1 MQLAGNESGAPGSV
15 RLVAAAG
22 RWVLAVAVLGDAMIL
37 LEATVV
43 NVALPTIGRDLGAG
57 VAGLQ
62 WTLNSYVL
70 TLAALVLVGGALSD
84 ICGRRRMFILGVVFF
99 VAASALCAAAPTIGL
114 LILARFIQGI
124 GGALLT
130 PGSLAIIEAVFH
142 PDDRTRAIGAWA
154 GLGAVAGAIGPTVGG
169 YLTDAVSWRAVF
181 LINLPL
187 GVFVAVAAVRHVP
200 ETRDPTRA
208 GGLDLRG
215 AALATLAIA
224 GVCFALTEA
233 SGGLTP
239 AVIAASAV
247 GLAAA
252 AAFVAVERRARHPM
266 LPLELFRSRQFASAN
281 VLALVAYAAFGGVI
295 FLFVAFLQVSLG
307 YSALQA
313 GAATLPIT
321 LLLLTLSTPS
331 GAIAQRIGPRIPL
344 TVGAVLAGA
353 GLLLMAQLHPGDRYL
368 SAVSPSLIVFGVG
381 LGVLITPI
389 TATVLASVDS
399 RHSGIASAVNNALSR
414 LGQMIAVA
422 ALPLAAGLS
431 GAAFEDPARMAAGFP
446 VAMRVAA
453 GAAFAA
459 ALLAWTTISSD
470 VLSRSGS
477 DTQQVPKDLAPSLK
491 RHCPV
496 AGTPLVAPL
505 NSPSSSRPATAE
517 EPTAC
522 RRRPPRRP

>member
-1 MQLAGNESGAPGSV
+1 VAGNESPGSV
-15 RLVAAAG
+15 RLASAAG
-22 RWVLAVAVLGDAMIL
+22 RWVLAVAVLGDSMIL

-43 NVALPTIGRDLGAG
+43 NVALPTIGRNLGAG

-70 TLAALVLVGGALSD
+70 TLAALVLVGGSLSD
-84 ICGRRRMFILGVVFF
+84 IYGRRRMFILGVVVF

-114 LILARFIQGI
+114 LIAARFVQGI

-169 YLTDAVSWRAVF
+169 YLTDALSWRAVF
-181 LINLPL
+181 LINIPL
-187 GVFVAVAAVRHVP
+187 GVFVVVAAVRHVP
-200 ETRDPTRA
+200 ETRDPTHA

-224 GVCFALTEA
+224 AVCFALTEA
-233 SGGLTP
+233 SGGLTV
-239 AVIAASAV
+239 VIAASAV
-247 GLAAA
+247 GVAAA
-252 AAFVAVERRARHPM
+252 AAFVAVERRAKHPM

-281 VLALVAYAAFGGVI
+281 LLALVAYAALGGVI
-295 FLFVAFLQVSLG
+295 FLFVAFLQIALG

-344 TVGAVLAGA
+344 TIGAVLTGA

-368 SAVSPSLIVFGVG
+368 SAVLPSLIVFGVG

-431 GAAFEDPARMAAGFP
+431 GSAFENAARMAAGFP

-453 GAAFAA
+453 GVSFAA
-459 ALLAWTTISSD
+459 ALLAWTTISND
-470 VLSRSGS
+470 VLSRSGT
-477 DTQQVPKDLAPSLK
+477 DTQQLPKELPPSLK

-496 AGTPLVAPL
+496 AGTPLAASR
-505 NSPSSSRPATAE
+505 NSPSSSRLPADK
-517 EPTAC
+517 EP
-522 RRRPPRRP
+522 

>member
-1 MQLAGNESGAPGSV
+1 V
-15 RLVAAAG
+15 RLASAAG
-22 RWVLAVAVLGDAMIL
+22 RWVLAVAVLGDSLIL

-43 NVALPTIGRDLGAG
+43 NVALPTIGRDLHAS
-57 VAGLQ
+57 VAELQ
-62 WTLNSYVL
+62 WTLNAYVL
-70 TLAALVLVGGALSD
+70 TLAALVLVGGSLSD
-84 ICGRRRMFILGVVFF
+84 IYGRRRMLILGVVVF

-114 LILARFIQGI
+114 LIAGRFVQGI

-130 PGSLAIIEAVFH
+130 PGSLAIIDAVFH

-181 LINLPL
+181 LINVPL
-187 GVFVAVAAVRHVP
+187 GVFVVVAAVLHVP

-208 GGLDLRG
+208 GLDLRG

-239 AVIAASAV
+239 AVIAAAATS
-247 GLAAA
+247 LAAG
-252 AAFVAVERRARHPM
+252 AAFVVVERRARHPM

-281 VLALVAYAAFGGVI
+281 LLALVAYAALGGVI
-295 FLFVAFLQVSLG
+295 FLFVAFLQITLG
-307 YSALQA
+307 YSAVQA

-321 LLLLTLSTPS
+321 LLLLTLSSPS

-344 TVGAVLAGA
+344 TAGAAVTGA

-368 SAVSPSLIVFGVG
+368 TGVLPALVVFGVG
-381 LGVLITPI
+381 LGALITPI

-431 GAAFEDPARMAAGFP
+431 GSAFEDPARMADGFP
-446 VAMRVAA
+446 VAMTVAA
-453 GAAFAA
+453 GASFAA
-459 ALLAWTTISSD
+459 ALLAWTTISND
-470 VLSRSGS
+470 ALSRSGT
-477 DTQQVPKDLAPSLK
+477 DTGQELKELPPSLK

-496 AGTPLVAPL
+496 AGTPLAA
-505 NSPSSSRPATAE
+505 SPSTP
-517 EPTAC
+517 PGP
-522 RRRPPRRP
+522 RPPTVKEP

>member
-1 MQLAGNESGAPGSV
+1 VAGYKGPEAGSV
-15 RLVAAAG
+15 RLASAAG

-62 WTLNSYVL
+62 WTLNGYVL
-70 TLAALVLVGGALSD
+70 TLAALVLVGGSLSD
-84 ICGRRRMFILGVVFF
+84 IYGRRRIFILGTVLF

-114 LILARFIQGI
+114 LIGARFLQGI

-181 LINLPL
+181 LINIPL
-187 GVFVAVAAVRHVP
+187 GGFVVVAAVLHVP
-200 ETRDPTRA
+200 ETRDPSRA

-224 GVCFALTEA
+224 GLCFALTEA
-233 SGGLTP
+233 SGGLTT
-239 AVIAASAV
+239 VIAALAIS
-247 GLAAA
+247 LAAG
-252 AAFVAVERRARHPM
+252 AAFVAVERRARNPM

-281 VLALVAYAAFGGVI
+281 LLALVAYAALGGVI
-295 FLFVAFLQVSLG
+295 FLFVAFLQITLG
-307 YSALQA
+307 YSAVQA

-331 GAIAQRIGPRIPL
+331 GAITQRIGPRIPL
-344 TVGAVLAGA
+344 TIGAAVTGA
-353 GLLLMAQLHPGDRYL
+353 GLLLMAQLHPGD
-368 SAVSPSLIVFGVG
+368 SFFPAVLLPLIVFGIG
-381 LGVLITPI
+381 LAALITPI

-422 ALPLAAGLS
+422 ALPLVAGLTGS
-431 GAAFEDPARMAAGFP
+431 AFEDPARMAAGFP
-446 VAMRVAA
+446 VAMTVAA
-453 GAAFAA
+453 GASFAA

-470 VLSRSGS
+470 VLNRPGP
-477 DTQQVPKDLAPSLK
+477 DARGVPRELPPSLK
-491 RHCPV
+491 RNCPV
-496 AGTPLVAPL
+496 AGTPLATSLDTAP
-505 NSPSSSRPATAE
+505 SSRPPSAQ
-517 EPTAC
+517 
-522 RRRPPRRP
+522 

>member
-1 MQLAGNESGAPGSV
+1 MAGNDGPGYGSV
-15 RLVAAAG
+15 RLASAAG
-22 RWVLAVAVLGDAMIL
+22 RWVLAVAVLGDALIL

-43 NVALPTIGRDLGAG
+43 NVALPTIGRDLHAS

-70 TLAALVLVGGALSD
+70 TLAALVLVGGSLSD
-84 ICGRRRMFILGVVFF
+84 IYGRRRMLILGVVVF

-114 LILARFIQGI
+114 LIAGRFVQGI

-181 LINLPL
+181 LINIPL
-187 GVFVAVAAVRHVP
+187 GVFVVVAAVLHVP
-200 ETRDPTRA
+200 ETRDPTQA
-208 GGLDLRG
+208 GLDLRG
-215 AALATLAIA
+215 AALATLAIG

-239 AVIAASAV
+239 VIAASAV

-252 AAFVAVERRARHPM
+252 AAFVAVERRAANPM

-281 VLALVAYAAFGGVI
+281 VLALVAYAALGGVI
-295 FLFVAFLQVSLG
+295 FLFVAFLQITLG
-307 YSALQA
+307 YSAVQA

-321 LLLLTLSTPS
+321 LLLLTLSSPS

-344 TVGAVLAGA
+344 TAGAIVTGA

-368 SAVSPSLIVFGVG
+368 TGVLPALVVFGVG
-381 LGVLITPI
+381 LGTLITPI

-431 GAAFEDPARMAAGFP
+431 GSAFEDPARMAAGFP
-446 VAMRVAA
+446 VAMTVAA
-453 GAAFAA
+453 GASFAA
-459 ALLAWTTISSD
+459 ALLAWTTISND
-470 VLSRSGS
+470 ALSQTGTDTRQVPRNSRRHSS
-477 DTQQVPKDLAPSLK
+477 DTARWPAP
-491 RHCPV
+491 R
-496 AGTPLVAPL
+496 
-505 NSPSSSRPATAE
+505 SPRP
-517 EPTAC
+517 
-522 RRRPPRRP
+522 